1 MKRLRITVQGITYEV
16 TVEDEDM
23 ATVEETKGPA
33 PAAIAAAPAAAP
45 APVAA
50 PAAPPAAAAAPAA
63 PAGDGAVPSPLAGT
77 VISVDVSVGQKVS
90 NGDTLL
96 VLEAMKMNTN
106 IGAPIDGTVT
116 AVNVTPPGASVTEGQ
131 ILITLS

>member
-1 MKRLRITVQGITYEV
+1 MKRLRITVQGISYDV

-23 ATVEETKGPA
+23 ASVD
-33 PAAIAAAPAAAP
+33 AASTP

-50 PAAPPAAAAAPAA
+50 APVASAAPVPVAAPVAAAAPAA

-106 IGAPIDGTVT
+106 IGAPKDGTIT
-116 AVNVTPPGASVTEGQ
+116 AVNVAPGASVTEGQ
-131 ILITLS
+131 VLITLS